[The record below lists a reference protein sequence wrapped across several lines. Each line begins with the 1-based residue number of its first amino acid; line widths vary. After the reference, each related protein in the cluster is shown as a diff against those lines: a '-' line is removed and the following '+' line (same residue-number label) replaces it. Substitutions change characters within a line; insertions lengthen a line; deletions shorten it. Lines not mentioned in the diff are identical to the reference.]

1 MLRSDARSQYTLEV
15 FYSTSLIER
24 NPLQVQEEAEE
35 DDADEEKNPM
45 EVEVV
50 DLPRQDLIH
59 EASEL
64 DLH

>member
-1 MLRSDARSQYTLEV
+1 MLRSDARSQCTLEF
-15 FYSTSLIER
+15 FYSTSLIET

-35 DDADEEKNPM
+35 DDADEERISM

-50 DLPRQDLIH
+50 DLPHQDLIH

>member
-1 MLRSDARSQYTLEV
+1 
-15 FYSTSLIER
+15 LIER

-35 DDADEEKNPM
+35 NDADEEINPM

-50 DLPRQDLIH
+50 DLPHQDLIH

>member
-1 MLRSDARSQYTLEV
+1 MLRSDARSQCTLEF

-35 DDADEEKNPM
+35 DDADEERNPM
-45 EVEVV
+45 EVV
-50 DLPRQDLIH
+50 DLPHQDLIH

-64 DLH
+64 DQH